1 MTTTTKA
8 TTECAGLFFPF
19 FYSVFFLFRANT
31 LRQGGT
37 EEWRVAYGVLALL
50 YLAGWEIWSGLAFG
64 CWLLGPLAV
73 FILTF
78 AADPRVHTFGQS
90 NAVSFLGC

>member
-1 MTTTTKA
+1 MRRFIFS
-8 TTECAGLFFPF
+8 L
-19 FYSVFFLFRANT
+19 FLFSFLSFSGQYIKT
-31 LRQGGT
+31 GGT